1 MTNEK
6 MKKFIDSFDEIPN
19 ILSNMNDYTELKKY
33 ILEYIKMIKE
43 EYIINKKMPKKQAFK
58 GISFLINIIVLNQYM
73 LNTGDFHA
81 LMNKTSTKNRVFKFY
96 IYQIKSDIYYLK
108 GYEEFLHKIVD
119 LGIPYKELTENIEYW
134 TSESTYL
141 FHIYDFEIL
150 LKKIYE
156 K

>member
-1 MTNEK
+1 
-6 MKKFIDSFDEIPN
+6 MKRFTHSFDEIPN
-19 ILSNMNDYTELKKY
+19 ILSNMNDYTELKTY
-33 ILEYIKMIKE
+33 ILEYIKKLKE
-43 EYIINKKMPKKQAFK
+43 EYIINRSMPKKEAFK

-73 LNTGDFHA
+73 LKTRDFHV
-81 LMNKTSTKNRVFKFY
+81 LMNKTPTENRIFKFY
-96 IYQIKSDIYYLK
+96 IYQIKSDVYYLK
-108 GYEEFLHKIVD
+108 GYEEFLRKIVD
-119 LGIPYKELTENIEYW
+119 LGIPYNELTENIEYW